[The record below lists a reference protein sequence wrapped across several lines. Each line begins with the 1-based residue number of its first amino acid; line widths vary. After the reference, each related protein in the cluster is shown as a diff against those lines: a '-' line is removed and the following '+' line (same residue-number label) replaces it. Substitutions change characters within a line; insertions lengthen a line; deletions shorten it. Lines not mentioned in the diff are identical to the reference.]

1 MLHNVSIGIGRRRS
15 IRSLSFSDGGFF
27 GMKTVRKLDLTHI
40 PENSDVNFICL
51 KWDFDNEL
59 LYRSIPRKY

>member
-1 MLHNVSIGIGRRRS
+1 
-15 IRSLSFSDGGFF
+15 
-27 GMKTVRKLDLTHI
+27 MKTVRKLDLTHI